1 MLIRMP
7 NTQSFSFSSTLFLFA
22 SIWPKTLM
30 LSEAIKLFYVK
41 KDLIL
46 IQRGFSFIFRGAG

>member
-1 MLIRMP
+1 MP

-22 SIWPKTLM
+22 FILPKTLM

-41 KDLIL
+41 KNLIL
-46 IQRGFSFIFRGAG
+46 IQRGFSFIFRGPG

>member
-1 MLIRMP
+1 MP

-22 SIWPKTLM
+22 SILPKTLM

>member
-22 SIWPKTLM
+22 FILPKTLM

-41 KDLIL
+41 KNLIL
-46 IQRGFSFIFRGAG
+46 IQRGFSFIFRGTG